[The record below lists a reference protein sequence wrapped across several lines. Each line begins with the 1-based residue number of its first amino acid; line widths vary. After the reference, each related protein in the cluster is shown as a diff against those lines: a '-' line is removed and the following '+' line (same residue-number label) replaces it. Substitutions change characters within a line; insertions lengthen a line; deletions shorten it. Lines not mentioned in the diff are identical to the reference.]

1 MRPFLVSLGLVQLCL
16 LCAEAQDR
24 APAETDRSK
33 IAGKWHIVALASDS
47 ESYLRKKDELKMAM
61 ANLSLLEDGTLK
73 VSLAIPT
80 SKGCRKT
87 ELIFKK
93 TDAPGEIY
101 HSERDDKTVRVL
113 ETDYKSYAVIF
124 VTRVKDGKTLR
135 MMRLYSRTK
144 KVSQKI
150 TEQFKRLAK
159 EQGFT
164 DEMVKLLPRQGIAN
178 PFQALPLDV
187 SGLAMVGTGLSF
199 GTTQSH
205 ETWCFPRVGHK
216 QIHLQTGPQS
226 CAKHRSVL

>member
-1 MRPFLVSLGLVQLCL
+1 MRIILLILGLAPLCL
-16 LCAEAQDR
+16 LCVEAQDQGS
-24 APAETDRSK
+24 EKTDKSK

-80 SKGCRKT
+80 SEGCRKT

-93 TDAPGEIY
+93 TGVPGEFY
-101 HSERDDKTVRVL
+101 HSERGNKTVQVM
-113 ETDYKSYAVIF
+113 ETDYKTYAMIF

-150 TEQFKRLAK
+150 TEQFKKLAK

-164 DEMVKLLPRQGIAN
+164 EEMIKMLPRQEEC
-178 PFQALPLDV
+178 
-187 SGLAMVGTGLSF
+187 S
-199 GTTQSH
+199 
-205 ETWCFPRVGHK
+205 
-216 QIHLQTGPQS
+216 LQVQ
-226 CAKHRSVL
+226 